1 MQTKVIPIMEKLNG
15 SELAKIFFV
24 LLSNNKINKI
34 SFQKFESLI
43 IIATRLLGK
52 DYMNGKWK
60 RKNLHY
66 N

>member
-1 MQTKVIPIMEKLNG
+1 MVVG

-60 RKNLHY
+60 WKNLHY